1 MMTKA
6 VSPLDV
12 CLAYKTAF
20 GTQEGQI
27 VLMDMVRRFGYTR
40 DTTLDRDP
48 HIMASRE
55 GQRSVMVHI
64 GRELDRDPMEFEET
78 NQKEGKF

>member
-1 MMTKA
+1 MMTKV

-12 CLAYKTAF
+12 CLAYKTVF

-27 VLMDMVRRFGYTR
+27 VLTDMVRRFGYTR
-40 DTTLDRDP
+40 NTTLDSDP
-48 HIMASRE
+48 NLMVHRE

-78 NQKEGKF
+78 NQKEGIT